1 MEVNPNFL
9 KGEVNMQEVISVVYC
24 KNGILDHIRSFIIND
39 SMDEIDR
46 WNIIEIC
53 EQCFCDYIKK
63 EVPNVYSQDDLD
75 VFLSDGFFSNNG
87 VDIYISWSL

>member
-1 MEVNPNFL
+1 
-9 KGEVNMQEVISVVYC
+9 MQEVISVVYC
-24 KNGILDHIRSFIIND
+24 KDGTLDHLRSFIIND
-39 SMDEIDR
+39 STNEIER

-53 EQCFCDYIKK
+53 EQCFCDYIKN

-75 VFLSDGFFSNNG
+75 HFLSDGVFSYNG